1 MSKLKAVKPTEV
13 IESKPK
19 ILVFGR
25 AGVGKTWTALDFP
38 VCYYIDTEDG
48 ASRKQY
54 MDKLTK
60 SGGVYFGVEQG
71 SLDFATVIEQVK
83 ALATEEHSY
92 KTLVIDSF
100 TQLFG
105 SEIAKQTE
113 KMIAGGYDMT
123 KTYGAE
129 KKPAVSHSRQLINW
143 LQKIDMNV
151 ILICHEKIDWADTSN
166 KAGQQAI
173 TYDGWDKAEFLLDL
187 VINVK
192 KIGDEARKAYIKK
205 SRITAF
211 PDASNFNWSYND
223 FAEKYGKS
231 IIEGE
236 VKQIELATPEQLKTL
251 EGLREVVKLSD
262 DWQDKIFSKFKIES
276 FDELSSSDITKIIE
290 ALSKQLVTLT
300 TKGA

>member
-1 MSKLKAVKPTEV
+1 MSKLKAIKPTEV
-13 IESKPK
+13 VESKPK

-25 AGVGKTWTALDFP
+25 AGVGKTWTSLDFP
-38 VCYYIDTEDG
+38 ACYYIDTEDG

-105 SEIAKQTE
+105 GEIAKQTE
-113 KMIAGGYDMT
+113 KMIASGYDMT

-151 ILICHEKIDWADTSN
+151 ILICHEKIDWADTTS
-166 KAGQQAI
+166 KPGQQAI

-192 KIGDEARKAYIKK
+192 KIGDEARKAYVKK

-236 VKQIELATPEQLKTL
+236 VKQIELAGPEQLKTL

-262 DWQDKIFSKFKIES
+262 DWQDKIFSKFKVES

-290 ALSKQLVTLT
+290 ALSKQLTTLT